1 MSTFW
6 VITSD
11 FKIVRKERKFY
22 FWQFLLAIPPQYFF
36 SHEKWKSAAWKSFL
50 SSFSIW
56 KQNWK
61 ISFLSR
67 VMTLWN
73 YYTDFF
79 STKSAELSIIR
90 RTWKLKGILF
100 QKLSWCTT
108 TVPNFQFLAYSD
120 PEIWAVGYKDPL
132 DPHKQ
137 EKNEG
142 LIELIDK
149 RFM

>member
-1 MSTFW
+1 MKALSFFFQYLKTKLKNVILST
-6 VITSD
+6 
-11 FKIVRKERKFY
+11 
-22 FWQFLLAIPPQYFF
+22 
-36 SHEKWKSAAWKSFL
+36 
-50 SSFSIW
+50 
-56 KQNWK
+56 
-61 ISFLSR
+61 

>member
-6 VITSD
+6 LITSD
-11 FKIVRKERKFY
+11 FKIVRKKRKFC
-22 FWQFLLAIPPQYFF
+22 FWQFTSYTTPVFFF
-36 SHEKWKSAAWKSFL
+36 SWKMEVSRMKALSFFFQYL
-50 SSFSIW
+50 KTKLKNLI
-56 KQNWK
+56 
-61 ISFLSR
+61 IST